1 MQAPVKL
8 TIFAAGLAVL
18 FGGAFAVGSASGV
31 QVETQPPAHPEEE
44 ASGEGDSG
52 HAGTDE
58 SAGDDGADESAGHDG
73 AEGSGHDSG
82 PDAAAAAEELPVGVL
97 SAAGGYRLD
106 SLTVPGAVGV
116 AGTLSFRVLD
126 AHGDPVT
133 EYTTQH
139 ERDLHLIVAS
149 QDTSQFRHVHPTLGA
164 DGTWSIDWTWP
175 TAGSHRVYA
184 DFLPAAAE
192 DGLTL
197 AQDVTVPG
205 IVTTVPLPAAGST
218 AVVDEYTVTLSGD
231 LTTEGGP
238 LAFEISRDG
247 DPVTDLDPYLG
258 AYGHLVA
265 LRVGDLAYLHTH
277 PEGEAG
283 VSEPGPLV
291 EFMSTAPS
299 PGTYRLFLDFSHQG
313 VVHTADFT
321 VEVTR

>member
-18 FGGAFAVGSASGV
+18 FGGAFAVGSASGIR
-31 QVETQPPAHPEEE
+31 VETQSPAHAEEE
-44 ASGEGDSG
+44 DSGEGGSG
-52 HAGTDE
+52 HGGTGEDATE
-58 SAGDDGADESAGHDG
+58 EGSGHDG
-73 AEGSGHDSG
+73 AEDSGHD
-82 PDAAAAAEELPVGVL
+82 AAGSTEDLPVGVL

-106 SLTVPGAVGV
+106 ALTVPDAVGV

-126 AHGDPVT
+126 THGDPVT

-149 QDTSQFRHVHPTLGA
+149 QDTSEFRHVHPTLGA

-184 DFLPAAAE
+184 DFLPAASE

-205 IVTTVPLPAAGST
+205 TVTTVPLPAVSST
-218 AVVDEYTVTLSGD
+218 AVVDGYTVTLSGD
-231 LTTEGGP
+231 LTTDGGP

-291 EFMSTAPS
+291 EFVSTAPS

>member
-1 MQAPVKL
+1 VEGNIMQAPVKL

-18 FGGAFAVGSASGV
+18 FGAAFAVGSVSGI
-31 QVETQPPAHPEEE
+31 QVETQPPPHAEEDE
-44 ASGEGDSG
+44 SDEGDSG
-52 HAGTDE
+52 HGGT
-58 SAGDDGADESAGHDG
+58 
-73 AEGSGHDSG
+73 EGSEH
-82 PDAAAAAEELPVGVL
+82 EEAGVSETLPVGVL

-106 SLTVPGAVGV
+106 SLTAPDAVGV
-116 AGTLSFRVLD
+116 AGTLSFRILD

-133 EYTTQH
+133 AYTTQH

-149 QDTSQFRHVHPTLGA
+149 QDTSEFRHVHPTLGV

-175 TAGSHRVYA
+175 AAGSHRIYA

-205 IVTTVPLPAAGST
+205 TVTTVPLPVASST
-218 AVVDEYTVTLSGD
+218 AVVDGYTVTLSGD
-231 LTTEGGP
+231 LSTAGGP

-247 DPVTDLDPYLG
+247 VPVTDLDPYLG

-283 VSEPGPLV
+283 VSEPGPQV
-291 EFMSTAPS
+291 EFVSTAPS